1 MKKFRSFLSQ
11 TSEITNGQRLTIIV
25 GTLGLMGIAYW
36 RNYAPYKDEMKNIDL
51 EMEKEDLEIELDN
64 LKNRLKEKSI
74 EIQINLSNQKRDSN
88 VSYFFVTRNLQ
99 GVL

>member
-11 TSEITNGQRLTIIV
+11 TREITNKDMLIIDV
-25 GTLGLMGIAYW
+25 CTLGLLGIVYW
-36 RNYAPYKDEMKNIDL
+36 RDYAAHKAEMKNIDL

-74 EIQINLSNQKRDSN
+74 EI
-88 VSYFFVTRNLQ
+88 
-99 GVL
+99 